1 MTNHVDT
8 SEKLKQELFGFQ
20 IFFITLSV
28 VIGSGIFTNNGMA
41 LAIAGPMGL
50 ILAVLIISIVV
61 LAVNECIAELA
72 QQFPVYN
79 SIVEY
84 VRTFVDEDFGWVI
97 GLAYWYAYAAT
108 FASQTSMAATLL
120 EYWGLATAWRVLIC
134 YVMVPVI
141 LFLLN
146 MTGVFWYGVVETIG
160 GFLKLVM
167 IVAISIYLY
176 TIADDVSSPSFEHG
190 QGFSSNGQAQ
200 CYAIPL
206 TAYAFQGIEV
216 YAMTAFEARDG
227 HALRWPARWT
237 AYVAVVVYIM
247 CTLGEVINVKWDDS
261 ALPKLHDG
269 VSNSTLSATS
279 NPGSSSS
286 MIVIAAL
293 NTNNRSMAGFLNGCL
308 LFSVFSAAN
317 TSLYVASR
325 TLWGMAKH
333 FPRSSTKELWV
344 KKKLAILSEGTKVP
358 VVFLL
363 VSLLAFCWVPFLQL
377 VDSSAVQQVVQ
388 VISISSSTAIMIVWA
403 AICLAF
409 IRYYYWFVLKK
420 CEPRLRY
427 HDRPEYIRLDEKYI
441 AKGSL
446 RILQPLQAWIGLI
459 GCITIFA
466 FSSATWWSETATVTE
481 VAMAYGPHMV
491 LFLIFIISK
500 AFSKNKGWV
509 KLTNDEWV
517 LRNALDRLWIR
528 KIDHHEESAS
538 ERLKSVMK
546 SLFSKLWE
554 RFRDR
559 QNSQQADG
567 DVHHRSEGSTS
578 AETNRQELL
587 TISNDQPV

>member
-41 LAIAGPMGL
+41 LAVAGPMGL
-50 ILAVLIISIVV
+50 IIAVLIISIVV
-61 LAVNECIAELA
+61 LAVNECISELA

-120 EYWGLATAWRVLIC
+120 EYWGLQTAWRVLIC

-176 TIADDVSSPSFEHG
+176 TIADDVSSLSFEHG
-190 QGFSSNGQAQ
+190 QNFSSNGQAQ

-206 TAYAFQGIEV
+206 TAYAFQGLEV

-247 CTLGEVINVKWDDS
+247 CTLGEVINVKWDNP
-261 ALPKLHDG
+261 ALPQLHDG

-293 NTNNRSMAGFLNGCL
+293 STNNRSIAGFLNGCL

-317 TSLYVASR
+317 SSLYVASR

-358 VVFLL
+358 VVSLL

-409 IRYYYWFVLKK
+409 IRYYYWLKK

-427 HDRPEYIRLDEKYI
+427 HNRPEYIRLSEDYI

-446 RILQPLQAWIGLI
+446 HILQPLQAWIGLI

-466 FSSATWWSETATVTE
+466 FSSATWWSRTATVTE
-481 VAMAYGPHMV
+481 VAMAYGPHMI

-500 AFSKNKGWV
+500 AFSKNKEWV
-509 KLTNDEWV
+509 KLKNDEWV

-528 KIDHHEESAS
+528 KIDHHEETAS
-538 ERLKSVMK
+538 ERLDSVMK
-546 SLFSKLWE
+546 SLFPRLWE
-554 RFRDR
+554 RFKDS

-567 DVHHRSEGSTS
+567 DIHHRSEGSTS

-587 TISNDQPV
+587 SISNDQPV